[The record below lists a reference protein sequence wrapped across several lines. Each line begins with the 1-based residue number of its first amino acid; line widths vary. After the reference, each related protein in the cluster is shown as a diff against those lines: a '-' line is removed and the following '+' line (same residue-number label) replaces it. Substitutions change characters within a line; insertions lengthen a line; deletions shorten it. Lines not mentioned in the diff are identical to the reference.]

1 MIQLQP
7 AAIEDLRKWTSTEA
21 IGDITV
27 APNCLNK
34 VGTSSL
40 HNNSTIAEESYASFS
55 TSYVDGID
63 VTSTS
68 TNDNVDGVN
77 DIALDHKLPSPEEQC
92 ASIALKYPAEIV
104 RVNTS
109 NVRFD
114 RMCSIRKSLGHVP
127 MGKVRY
133 LDEFQAT
140 RRSLRPRKTSGKRR
154 NTIAGVDDKDIK
166 EAYTQLYVYTLLFF
180 KNISFIL
187 WKKKNK
193 QLMRNIPFDFLGG
206 TVQ

>member
-1 MIQLQP
+1 MQP
-7 AAIEDLRKWTSTEA
+7 AGIEELRKWTSSEA

-27 APNCLNK
+27 ALHGMNK

-40 HNNSTIAEESYASFS
+40 HNNNSTIAEESYASFS

-77 DIALDHKLPSPEEQC
+77 DIPLDHKLPSPEEQC
-92 ASIALKYPAEIV
+92 VTIALKYPAEIV

-127 MGKVRY
+127 TGKVRY

-140 RRSLRPRKTSGKRR
+140 RRSLRPRKSSGKRR
-154 NTIAGVDDKDIK
+154 NTIAGIDDKEIK
-166 EAYTQLYVYTLLFF
+166 EAYTQLYVLAQALE
-180 KNISFIL
+180 
-187 WKKKNK
+187 
-193 QLMRNIPFDFLGG
+193 FDPSLSNF
-206 TVQ
+206 

>member
-1 MIQLQP
+1 M
-7 AAIEDLRKWTSTEA
+7 
-21 IGDITV
+21 
-27 APNCLNK
+27 NK

-40 HNNSTIAEESYASFS
+40 HNHNSTTIAEESYASFS

-68 TNDNVDGVN
+68 TNDNVDGAAPN
-77 DIALDHKLPSPEEQC
+77 DIPLDHKLPSPEEQC
-92 ASIALKYPAEIV
+92 QSIARKYPAEIV

-109 NVRFD
+109 NVRFE

-154 NTIAGVDDKDIK
+154 NTIAGIDDKDIK
-166 EAYTQLYVYTLLFF
+166 EAYTQ
-180 KNISFIL
+180 
-187 WKKKNK
+187 
-193 QLMRNIPFDFLGG
+193 M
-206 TVQ
+206 